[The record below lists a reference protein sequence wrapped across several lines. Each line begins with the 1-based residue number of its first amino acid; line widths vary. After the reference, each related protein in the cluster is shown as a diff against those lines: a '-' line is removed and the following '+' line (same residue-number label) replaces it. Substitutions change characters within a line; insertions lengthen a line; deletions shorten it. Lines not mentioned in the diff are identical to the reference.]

1 MIDVHLQLPESL
13 FSTLHKSK
21 EEIIVLLKLYTAVK
35 LYELEQI
42 SQERAAELAGL
53 TRTEFLLTLRDFKI
67 TPYQYSYEEIKEEV
81 KSILK

>member
-21 EEIIVLLKLYTAVK
+21 EEIIVLLKLCTAVK

-53 TRTEFLLTLRDFKI
+53 TRTEFLLMLRDFKI